1 MFTHMK
7 KKNLLQGDELTKRA
21 EELGVSLIELHDVH
35 GVRSEPELQ
44 RRVIEA
50 ERAERESR
58 LWLIAVISS
67 VASVISALAACIAVA
82 TMK

>member
-1 MFTHMK
+1 MFTHTK
-7 KKNLLQGDELTKRA
+7 KKSLLQGNELTKRA
-21 EELGVSLIELHDVH
+21 EELGVSLIELYDVH

-67 VASVISALAACIAVA
+67 VASVFSAIAACIAVA